1 LSHYLDRVATTE
13 VLYIQLWRDIG
24 AGWQTD
30 PESVGGWGIA
40 EIAGPIS
47 GLAGGWRHWVEC
59 ANLLGNSGWDLW
71 RQEEDGTP
79 GCPSSVCTLIFKR
92 RSGRR

>member
-1 LSHYLDRVATTE
+1 VATSE

-24 AGWQTD
+24 QGWQNN
-30 PESVGGWGIA
+30 PEAIGGWGIG

-59 ANLLGNSGWDLW
+59 ANLLGNSGWELW
-71 RQEEDGTP
+71 RQEDNSAP
-79 GCPSSVCTLIFKR
+79 GYPANICSLVFKR
-92 RSGRR
+92 HTVTK